1 MTCTEEYKEHIEYT
15 FHAFCKIVIR
25 NASYTALR
33 TWSRKHKR
41 EISLDY
47 LTDEKHY
54 PLGTT
59 DEYFKAPEQAEEH
72 TIVLCGDTVILYD
85 GLLAAALS
93 RLPAQE
99 REMLYLSFFKRVPQ
113 HEIGRR
119 YGYCRSSAGY
129 HIRKAI
135 QQLYEEME
143 GLAHEE

>member
-47 LTDEKHY
+47 ITDEKHY

-59 DEYFKAPEQAEEH
+59 DEY
-72 TIVLCGDTVILYD
+72 
-85 GLLAAALS
+85 
-93 RLPAQE
+93 
-99 REMLYLSFFKRVPQ
+99 LSFFKRMPQ

-119 YGYCRSSAGY
+119 YGRSRSAAGY
-129 HIRKAI
+129 HIRKTI